1 MNYINFKKEFHLFL
15 FATILFNKI
24 FITTEGNCILKKFKK
39 EEIQRMKCKT
49 VSTGYNIC
57 VETKGIYS
65 FNSLLTKT
73 LYYHDFSSITTIG
86 DSFLLGKV
94 VIEELKISDKKNNII
109 LCFLSPSYLFV
120 LSYRGEFIFFNQFE
134 NPFQVNN
141 YCGIFLYNYINSTK
155 DYNYII
161 IYTQGFRVNIYQY
174 SINLDKESNEFK
186 NTVYYEAANDA
197 GTSCELLIDNMQRN
211 ILVCFMVVYSEGKKF
226 SVVSFLTDQ
235 NLEHLSTNIFTLDQ
249 ELVDNVK
256 LIRTSSYDKKK
267 VLVSLI
273 EEGKAKLAIYN
284 IIDNSLSQFIPSIEG
299 CISYYYSI
307 NLYYFD
313 NSEEFVFSCI
323 NSQPKYLRIIP
334 ITKNFTIKEN
344 NKFEKYDLEGD
355 SNIEMLSILFIKP
368 LNIYNAIVINSYD
381 YKYLSYNYLL
391 IEDDSNCDNTIQ
403 NIQQLNETYNEESI
417 DDEQYPPILETSQRE
432 ATSQITEK
440 LTSQKEITIPN
451 TNTEYIQINNPTQ
464 TILTNTI
471 TPQTQSIETN
481 EVKESIEISQTNNV
495 IDLSKT
501 EQTNYAMKSNE
512 INESNQII
520 ETSQILVSDKSNEDS
535 SQIEESQTNKSTEN
549 IESNQV
555 EESQSIKLT
564 EIIKSNQVEE
574 SQTFKPTEITES
586 SQVEDSQSF
595 KPTET
600 FGSSQVED
608 SQSIKYTES
617 EIIVSSQVEDSQSIK
632 SNEIEIIESSQTDI
646 LNNFSNYSEIPENNQ
661 TNEILELPET
671 IRIIFSTEIT
681 ESSNIYNTEEITNK
695 LTYVNDSD
703 KIDELTQKIFSN
715 KITESEIL
723 TESSIVTD
731 NSKTELSKIKETDI
745 INKVTEN
752 IKTEGVNDDLFCEE
766 KCSKCNEDS
775 KLKSLCIECNEEKKY
790 FKIIFNNNIDDG
802 LLNGDYKEC
811 IKEESKPKN
820 YYFNETERAFK
831 PCYYTCE
838 TCSKN
843 GDSNDHNCNTCAKNY
858 ILNINKNNNCII
870 GCKYYF
876 YFTNYKEYK
885 CTIDNQCPEE
895 ASILIPELT
904 KCTNNC
910 MDEENYQ
917 YQYNGQC
924 LNKCPGDT
932 EPNENNICQIK
943 SVEKCT
949 YKLLDLFL
957 DNEIEKSNIEKL
969 AKNYAKEFSYTNN
982 HIINYMSDEYSIIL
996 YKTSE
1001 CITKLRI
1008 NIPKIDFKECYQ
1020 KVKDHYSL
1028 QKDLVIAIIDRYI
1041 YNEDTGVKNPDTTYA
1056 FFHPETGENL
1066 NATEICKEVKIIV
1079 EENILSI
1086 IEDNKTVLF
1095 FSNQNV
1101 DIFNISNEFYTDI
1114 CFHFESPNK
1123 RDVVI
1128 RDRIQTYYPNITLC
1142 DSGCKNKG
1150 INLTSLTAI
1159 CECSFKDLLD
1169 NNFLNDNGLLDNLI
1183 LNGLIE
1189 EFAKALK
1196 ILNLEV
1202 MKCYMTIFNPEY
1214 MSKCTGFYIVLI
1226 ILLFEL
1232 TCIITYFFCGK
1243 KEFIGFIFKIS
1254 QIYKNLKLL
1263 KIKQKVDLDFNK
1275 SLIKAP
1281 PKKNKSI
1288 SKKSA
1293 FYNIKN
1299 IPNNSN
1305 NLRLTKK
1312 FEKSNQSSKS
1322 ISLNKLRFR
1331 NKKKKSK
1338 SMKNVNISINMAKVN
1353 INNIP
1358 QNNNNNSNS
1367 IALMNSNY
1375 MNKSKEIGNMLNNNS
1390 LRKKKK
1396 SKTGRLSVPYKAAEK
1411 ILRKYDEKSKKKKFN
1426 IQNYLMTPFDDMDFE
1441 DAILERKRN
1450 FIIYFFERI
1459 KTQHIFINSFFIVDN
1474 IQPKSIKILLFL
1486 TEVDLYLLINAMLF
1500 NEDYISEIFHI
1511 EKKESF
1517 FSFVPRSINRYIYT
1531 TFSGTIIKFLI
1542 KLFFIKEKK
1551 YIKLLKRSESP
1562 GQLNSE
1568 IYFFYQKLSKGYNY
1582 FIIITICIA
1591 LFSWYYISC
1600 FINIYQYTKN
1610 EWIISSIF
1618 FIIVTLAFNALSTLL
1633 EAIFRYLS
1641 FKCENDQ
1648 IYKFSLYFR
1657 MFE

>member
-1 MNYINFKKEFHLFL
+1 
-15 FATILFNKI
+15 
-24 FITTEGNCILKKFKK
+24 
-39 EEIQRMKCKT
+39 
-49 VSTGYNIC
+49 
-57 VETKGIYS
+57 
-65 FNSLLTKT
+65 
-73 LYYHDFSSITTIG
+73 
-86 DSFLLGKV
+86 
-94 VIEELKISDKKNNII
+94 
-109 LCFLSPSYLFV
+109 
-120 LSYRGEFIFFNQFE
+120 
-134 NPFQVNN
+134 
-141 YCGIFLYNYINSTK
+141 
-155 DYNYII
+155 
-161 IYTQGFRVNIYQY
+161 
-174 SINLDKESNEFK
+174 
-186 NTVYYEAANDA
+186 
-197 GTSCELLIDNMQRN
+197 
-211 ILVCFMVVYSEGKKF
+211 MVVYSEGKKF

-440 LTSQKEITIPN
+440 LTSQKEIKIPN

-549 IESNQV
+549 IEFNQV

-586 SQVEDSQSF
+586 SQIEDSQSF

-790 FKIIFNNNIDDG
+790 FKIIFNNNINIDDG

-917 YQYNGQC
+917 YQYNGHC

-1066 NATEICKEVKIIV
+1066 NASEICKEVKIIV

-1128 RDRIQTYYPNITLC
+1128 KDRIQTYYPNITLC

-1169 NNFLNDNGLLDNLI
+1169 NNFLNDNIIFDNIIINELI
-1183 LNGLIE
+1183 DQIAQTLN
-1189 EFAKALK
+1189 

-1202 MKCYMTIFNPEY
+1202 MKCYKTIFDPKY
-1214 MSKCTGFYIVLI
+1214 ISKCTGFYLVLI
-1226 ILLFEL
+1226 IIFFEL
-1232 TCIITYFFCGK
+1232 ICITSYFLFGK
-1243 KEFIGFIFKIS
+1243 SKFIGFIFKVS
-1254 QIYKNLKLL
+1254 EIYKDLNLFKN
-1263 KIKQKVDLDFNK
+1263 KQNLDITQTA
-1275 SLIKAP
+1275 IKAP
-1281 PKKNKSI
+1281 PKKNR
-1288 SKKSA
+1288 KKLNEAALLNMENMTSQSHHSNR
-1293 FYNIKN
+1293 FQQKN
-1299 IPNNSN
+1299 L
-1305 NLRLTKK
+1305 LRKHQTNKIVHKK
-1312 FEKSNQSSKS
+1312 H
-1322 ISLNKLRFR
+1322 
-1331 NKKKKSK
+1331 KKKRKT
-1338 SMKNVNISINMAKVN
+1338 MKNLNININMTKLN

-1358 QNNNNNSNS
+1358 PSNNSNS
-1367 IALMNSNY
+1367 ILLMNSNY
-1375 MNKSKEIGNMLNNNS
+1375 MNKNHENEEIPKIYKNRRRTKSSKNIISYKDSEETKVKYIENS
-1390 LRKKKK
+1390 IKK
-1396 SKTGRLSVPYKAAEK
+1396 G
-1411 ILRKYDEKSKKKKFN
+1411 FN
-1426 IQNYLMTPFDDMDFE
+1426 LETYLITPFDDMDFE
-1441 DAILERKRN
+1441 DAVFEEKPSL
-1450 FIIYFFERI
+1450 IIYFFERI
-1459 KTQHIFINSFFIVDN
+1459 KKQHIFVNSFFIVDN
-1474 IQPKSIKILLFL
+1474 IQPRSIKILLFL
-1486 TEVDLYLLINAMLF
+1486 TAIDLYFLINAMLF

-1511 EKKESF
+1511 EEQESF
-1517 FSFVPRSINRYIYT
+1517 FNFIPRSINRYIYT
-1531 TFSGTIIKFLI
+1531 TFSDSIVRYLI
-1542 KLFFIKEKK
+1542 KMFFIKEKK
-1551 YIKLLKRSESP
+1551 YIKLLKRSENV
-1562 GQLNSE
+1562 GQLNNE
-1568 IYFFYQKLSKGYNY
+1568 IYLFYKKIQKRYNY
-1582 FIIITICIA
+1582 FIIITISIA

-1600 FINIYQYTKN
+1600 FNNVYHYTEN
-1610 EWIISSIF
+1610 EWIISSLLF
-1618 FIIVTLAFNALSTLL
+1618 MIITLMFNALSAFL
-1633 EAIFRYLS
+1633 ETVFRYLS